1 MFTENLREAFR
12 SVGFLR
18 RWFIKLYNFSRIPVR
33 PIYGG
38 FPVKFRTYL
47 GAPIPYDPNVTA
59 EELQHKVAVAIEE
72 LINKHQRIPG
82 SIMHGILDRF
92 IGKRVKKNIKEF
104 SISK

>member
-12 SVGFLR
+12 CVGFLQR
-18 RWFIKLYNFSRIPVR
+18 FFIRIYTMTKIPVR

-47 GAPIPYDPNVTA
+47 GEPIPYDPMLSA
-59 EELQHKVAVAIEE
+59 EELQQKVAIAIEE

-82 SIMHGILDRF
+82 SIIAGLVDRF
-92 IGKRVKKNIKEF
+92 VRKRKKT
-104 SISK
+104 

>member
-47 GAPIPYDPNVTA
+47 GEPIPYDPNVTA
-59 EELQHKVAVAIEE
+59 EELQHKVQNIFFFI
-72 LINKHQRIPG
+72 INLHI
-82 SIMHGILDRF
+82 
-92 IGKRVKKNIKEF
+92 VKNKYLF
-104 SISK
+104 LGCCCH

>member
-18 RWFIKLYNFSRIPVR
+18 RWFIKIYNATRIPVR

-47 GAPIPYDPNVTA
+47 GEPIPYDPNVTA
-59 EELQHKVAVAIEE
+59 EELQQKVNNLFAAQQIIYHP
-72 LINKHQRIPG
+72 LY
-82 SIMHGILDRF
+82 RF
-92 IGKRVKKNIKEF
+92 IYIFIGCT
-104 SISK
+104 SH